1 MEETSKSKIL
11 IAGNKDNCIKGA
23 KALYEYFLKESKE
36 HWSPEI
42 SEIEKEESSVVS
54 EKQYLAKLKTNLPIQ
69 NKYFKANIE
78 VHLLLNS
85 NDAIEPLLSEYEGL
99 ITIVDPP
106 GLSNLKSWLIS
117 GTCDELQL
125 RITVINTSGNFDLE
139 SHFESL
145 ELYTETVAEDLD
157 TLYNLRQTSED
168 GAEDQGF
175 KRVVEAIQETAWH
188 HHSPLPAKQGYKSVV
203 DDDGA
208 DRKADSDKAGT
219 AGDKK
224 LGLHDEFSEENMEN
238 DMKLLEE
245 IMAMKA
251 VSSGLSHEER
261 KRMAEKM
268 MSKLEKVWGSD
279 FDI

>member
-139 SHFESL
+139 SHFE
-145 ELYTETVAEDLD
+145 
-157 TLYNLRQTSED
+157 
-168 GAEDQGF
+168 
-175 KRVVEAIQETAWH
+175 
-188 HHSPLPAKQGYKSVV
+188 
-203 DDDGA
+203 
-208 DRKADSDKAGT
+208 DRKST
-219 AGDKK
+219 R
-224 LGLHDEFSEENMEN
+224 LN
-238 DMKLLEE
+238 
-245 IMAMKA
+245 
-251 VSSGLSHEER
+251 SSHPSIS
-261 KRMAEKM
+261 RMPSSA
-268 MSKLEKVWGSD
+268 
-279 FDI
+279 